1 MAVRSARAAAAG
13 DRLSARLRDGLVAAE
28 GEQWNRQRRTL
39 APLFG
44 RNMVMRFAPAMASAA
59 AALIERWYRRQ
70 EDGPMDISEEMS
82 RLTLDALVRTVL
94 SDSQQSQ
101 NRR

>member
-1 MAVRSARAAAAG
+1 
-13 DRLSARLRDGLVAAE
+13 
-28 GEQWNRQRRTL
+28 
-39 APLFG
+39 
-44 RNMVMRFAPAMASAA
+44 MASAA